1 MKRVRQGFL
10 VLVAAIP
17 VLSFHLLA
25 QEPPATQ
32 EPTAAAPAAGA
43 AGQRGAGARNPR
55 PYDQVITRE
64 AKTDKGVFF
73 RVDLPNGDTR
83 HRIVVSDEFLSDTD
97 EASIVRLF
105 KQWDVP
111 GTLQV
116 AGSRKATITTKGI
129 TYVDQPGV

>member
-1 MKRVRQGFL
+1 MKRDAIAQYLRRLYPGEQV
-10 VLVAAIP
+10 VYAASTP
-17 VLSFHLLA
+17 
-25 QEPPATQ
+25 
-32 EPTAAAPAAGA
+32 
-43 AGQRGAGARNPR
+43 
-55 PYDQVITRE
+55 
-64 AKTDKGVFF
+64 DKGVFF
-73 RVDLPNGDTR
+73 RVNLRNGDTR
-83 HRIVVSDEFLSDTD
+83 HMIVVSNEFLIDTD